1 MVKTR
6 EYILGRIKEILRTV
20 APGTKAI
27 LYGSQARGDAH
38 KDSDWDILIL
48 VDQEKVTLKD
58 EQRFRH
64 KLIDVELETG
74 QAMSTF
80 VYSLKDWFNRLS
92 MTPLFDNVQR
102 EGILL

>member
-48 VDQEKVTLKD
+48 VDKSRLEPSDYDNIAYPLVEFGWTINECISPVMYTLKD
-58 EQRFRH
+58 WIE
-64 KLIDVELETG
+64 V
-74 QAMSTF
+74 
-80 VYSLKDWFNRLS
+80 
-92 MTPLFDNVQR
+92 
-102 EGILL
+102 

>member
-48 VDQEKVTLKD
+48 VDKSRLETSDYDNIAYPLVEFGWTINECISPVMYTLKD
-58 EQRFRH
+58 WL
-64 KLIDVELETG
+64 K
-74 QAMSTF
+74 
-80 VYSLKDWFNRLS
+80 YSF
-92 MTPLFDNVQR
+92 TPFFHNVKK
-102 EGILL
+102 EGIEL

>member
-20 APGTKAI
+20 APGTTAI

-48 VDQEKVTLKD
+48 VDKSRLEPSDYDNIAYPLVEFGWTINECISPVMYTLKD
-58 EQRFRH
+58 WLKYSFTPFFHNVKKER
-64 KLIDVELETG
+64 IEL
-74 QAMSTF
+74 
-80 VYSLKDWFNRLS
+80 
-92 MTPLFDNVQR
+92 
-102 EGILL
+102 

>member
-1 MVKTR
+1 MRVNFKTMTN
-6 EYILGRIKEILRTV
+6 LIKRCVEEID
-20 APGTKAI
+20 PKARVY
-27 LYGSQARGDAH
+27 LYGSRARRTARE
-38 KDSDWDILIL
+38 DSDWDILIL